1 MSQSQLVDRILVN
14 KPEADRVILNKAYIF
29 GTEMHGRQLRASG
42 DPYFSHPIEVA
53 GILSD
58 LKIFILLIILKF
70 CHVIFFSSS

>member
-42 DPYFSHPIEVA
+42 C
-53 GILSD
+53 
-58 LKIFILLIILKF
+58 LLYT
-70 CHVIFFSSS
+70 SPSPRD